1 MTTELRERVE
11 ALVAKWRE
19 LADDADLVD
28 DYADGIQACTDELSA
43 ALAASP
49 PGDAWL
55 PIESAPKDGTRI
67 LAATDSGYLL
77 ILQWCVEGYWRCSKD
92 REWMPAKWQPLPAP
106 PIARQAVVLPA
117 GEDAS

>member
-11 ALVAKWRE
+11 RIIAAMRKRS
-19 LADDADLVD
+19 DLVD
-28 DYADGIQACTDELSA
+28 YEIADYCDRLSA